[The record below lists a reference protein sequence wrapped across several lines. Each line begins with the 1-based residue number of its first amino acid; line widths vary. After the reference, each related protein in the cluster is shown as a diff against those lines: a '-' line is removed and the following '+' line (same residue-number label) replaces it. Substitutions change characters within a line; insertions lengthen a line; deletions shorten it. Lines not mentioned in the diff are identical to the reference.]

1 MNNHYIV
8 IDGKYPWG
16 ISPFGYG
23 FITLSWK
30 ILVLIYFLFS
40 FLAGFGNL
48 GITLLIALFPEIW
61 LVVYELLRMKK
72 AGWIITPILNSMK
85 SLNQIK
91 ESRPVYCTI
100 FGYNRIEKAP
110 IFYIDLK
117 SNSEYLI
124 TFEPNGCPNADK
136 DILPILQQEM
146 PSYELIAIG
155 SVKKQYLIRKRR
167 RKGNRLNNADFY

>member
-16 ISPFGYG
+16 ISPFSYG
-23 FITLSWK
+23 FITIFWK

-40 FLAGFGNL
+40 FIAGFGNL
-48 GITLLIALFPEIW
+48 EITLLVALFPELGLAI
-61 LVVYELLRMKK
+61 YEFYRMKK

-91 ESRPVYCTI
+91 ESRPLYRTV
-100 FGYNRIEKAP
+100 FGYNRVEKAP